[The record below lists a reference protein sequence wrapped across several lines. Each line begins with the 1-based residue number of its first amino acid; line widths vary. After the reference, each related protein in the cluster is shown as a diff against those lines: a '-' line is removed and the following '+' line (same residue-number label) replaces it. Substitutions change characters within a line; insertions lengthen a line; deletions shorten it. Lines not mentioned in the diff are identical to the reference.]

1 MFTAIRSCWALLLGL
16 GFLMMGNGLQGTLL
30 GLRASLEGFS
40 NTATGLV
47 MTSYFLGFV
56 FGSMLVPRM
65 LGNVGHVRVFAALA
79 SIASVAILL
88 HPVFVQPA
96 PWMALRLV
104 TGFAYAGL
112 YVVAESW
119 LNDIATNQTRGQLL
133 SIYMVVVMGG
143 FALGQMLLNIAD
155 PKGFELFVLI
165 SVLVSL
171 ALVPILLTASGAPDF
186 TAPEPIGLMK
196 LYKASPLG
204 VAGMF
209 ATGMAQGSVFGMG
222 AVFAYKIGFSVSE
235 VAFLLTSITLGGFIF
250 QWPIG
255 KLSDALDRRKVIV
268 ASSFLSLLLA
278 LLSARLS
285 GGSLVPFLAV
295 MFLYGGI
302 SLPLY
307 SLCIAHTNDY
317 LQPRQ
322 MVGASSSLVFMNG
335 LGAALGPVS
344 SAAVMEQLGPRGFL
358 LFIALVHGAIT
369 VFALFRMTQRKPIPL
384 AEQGLYG
391 AIAPRSSPILMG
403 IASRLRRRSG
413 RRDSHHHNE

>member
-40 NTATGLV
+40 NTNTGLV

-56 FGSMLVPRM
+56 FGSILVPRM

-88 HPVFVQPA
+88 HPVFVQPI
-96 PWMALRLV
+96 PWMAMRLV

-119 LNDIATNQTRGQLL
+119 LNDVATNKTRGQLL

-143 FALGQMLLNIAD
+143 FALGQLLLNISD

-165 SVLVSL
+165 SVLVSI
-171 ALVPILLTASGAPDF
+171 ALVPILLTASSAPDF
-186 TAPEPIGLMK
+186 TAPEPISLFK

-204 VAGMF
+204 VLGMF
-209 ATGMAQGSVFGMG
+209 STGMAQGSVFGMG
-222 AVFAYKIGFSVSE
+222 AVFAHKNGFSVSE
-235 VAFLLTSITLGGFIF
+235 VAYLLTCITLGGFIF

-255 KLSDALDRRKVIV
+255 KLSDLLDRRRVIV
-268 ASSFLSLLLA
+268 ATSILSFVLA
-278 LLSARLS
+278 LFSARLS
-285 GGSLVPFLAV
+285 GGALPMFLAV

-302 SLPLY
+302 SIPLY
-307 SLCIAHTNDY
+307 SLCIAHTNDF

-322 MVGASSSLVFMNG
+322 MVGASSSLVLMNG
-335 LGAALGPVS
+335 LGAALGPISV
-344 SAAVMEQLGPRGFL
+344 AAMMEQFGPRGFL
-358 LFIALVHGAIT
+358 IFLAMVHGAT
-369 VFALFRMTQRKPIPL
+369 TLFGLYRMSQRKARPL
-384 AEQGLYG
+384 EDQRHYG
-391 AIAPRSSPILMG
+391 VMAPRTSPILTG
-403 IASRLRRRSG
+403 IASRFRRQNG
-413 RRDSHHHNE
+413 GQEPHNGDE